1 MPRPRASGSGR
12 YTYEDY
18 QTWDGGERWELIDGV
33 PYLLSSPSPEHQQI
47 LMQLSVEI
55 GGYLR
60 GKACRAFAAPMD
72 LTFSPDSKTKDVV
85 QPDLFVICD
94 PVPPG
99 PRVIGAPVWIVEILS
114 PSTAANDLI
123 RKMNL
128 YQRAGVRE
136 YWIVDPMENRIH
148 VYLHDGTV
156 LRWQREYQPGDTLAP
171 SMFSDLVIQVD
182 QVFDRRPLGR
192 A

>member
-1 MPRPRASGSGR
+1 MPRPNASGSGR

-18 QTWDGGERWELIDGV
+18 QTWDGEERWELIDGV
-33 PYLLSSPSPEHQQI
+33 PYLLPSPSTEHQEI

-94 PVPPG
+94 PAPPG
-99 PRVIGAPVWIVEILS
+99 PRVIGTPVWIIEILS

-171 SMFSDLVIQVD
+171 SMFSDLVIRVD
-182 QVFDRRPLGR
+182 QVFG
-192 A
+192 